1 MRPKSKYQEI
11 NSRDTLIAYKGRM
24 GDHFLHCMLSE
35 VEEKLQ
41 RENPALKL
49 RKKVI
54 NIIIEV
60 FQNIHHYLKHIDT
73 QSFEKFKTI
82 IFILGKSE
90 FGFTIFVGNYVK
102 NEAVSE
108 LRERIDKINELD
120 YEELK
125 KLYRFK
131 LENGSFNAGGG
142 AGLGIIDIA
151 RKSGTKI
158 SYNFEVINTSFSFFS
173 LNIAVNQ

>member
-1 MRPKSKYQEI
+1 MQPRTQYQDI
-11 NSRDTLIAYKGRM
+11 SNSDTLIAYKGRM
-24 GDHFLHCMLSE
+24 SDHFFNCMLSE

-41 RENPALKL
+41 LENPPLKL
-49 RKKVI
+49 QKKVI

-60 FQNIHHYLKHIDT
+60 FQNIQHYLKNIEI
-73 QSFEKFKTI
+73 QSSDKFNTI
-82 IFILGKSE
+82 IFLLCKADN
-90 FGFTIFVGNYVK
+90 GFTIYVGNYIK
-102 NEAVSE
+102 NESVRV

-131 LENGSFNAGGG
+131 LENESFQAGGG

-173 LNIAVNQ
+173 LNIAVH